1 MKFIA
6 YKYMVHGWMVPSKVF
21 PYFYKEVQVQD
32 NIFCLVAVLK
42 FLSQKKELTKEEMRF
57 ADYNINKLYEKRMVF
72 PFFRDFYGKLS
83 LPIHILDECYVE
95 YTANPEYEVRIH
107 YLISSGYEGGE
118 FVTETMRDIFYG
130 IRVKEFVL
138 FQDEILQYY
147 ISELRPE
154 GEVITKSVSVR
165 FDETMDNERIS
176 SRYHLLNLM
185 MIAQE
190 MNDESTLIDL
200 MKEYVETNESVK
212 MLFGPLDN

>member
-1 MKFIA
+1 
-6 YKYMVHGWMVPSKVF
+6 
-21 PYFYKEVQVQD
+21 
-32 NIFCLVAVLK
+32 
-42 FLSQKKELTKEEMRF
+42 MRF

-138 FQDEILQYY
+138 
-147 ISELRPE
+147 
-154 GEVITKSVSVR
+154 ITKSVSVR

>member
-1 MKFIA
+1 M
-6 YKYMVHGWMVPSKVF
+6 
-21 PYFYKEVQVQD
+21 
-32 NIFCLVAVLK
+32 
-42 FLSQKKELTKEEMRF
+42 
-57 ADYNINKLYEKRMVF
+57 
-72 PFFRDFYGKLS
+72 
-83 LPIHILDECYVE
+83 
-95 YTANPEYEVRIH
+95 
-107 YLISSGYEGGE
+107 
-118 FVTETMRDIFYG
+118 TETMRDIFYG